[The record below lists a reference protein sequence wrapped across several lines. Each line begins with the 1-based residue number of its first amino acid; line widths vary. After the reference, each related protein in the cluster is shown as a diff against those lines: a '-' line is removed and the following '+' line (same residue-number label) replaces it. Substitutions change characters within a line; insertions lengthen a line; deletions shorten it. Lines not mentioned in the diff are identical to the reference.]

1 MPRKLV
7 RADEPQTPNDGAG
20 TGADDQDTEGHNMWI
35 SGSGRELSRNRNA
48 DIERQVRERQREK
61 DAKKKR

>member
-1 MPRKLV
+1 MSHHKIPK
-7 RADEPQTPNDGAG
+7 ADAPKAPDDGAG
-20 TGADDQDTEGHNMWI
+20 AEGQDTEGHNLWI
-35 SGSGRELSRNRNA
+35 NPSAGREMTRGRNA